1 MVNEALCL
9 KGFRVKND
17 IYECREERDI
27 AMYEKEFNLIEG
39 REMSLVELGREIE
52 NITGYTIVDATGEIQ
67 RNIALKPNFKHDWET
82 YTATYRLNHK
92 NDFVDAIFTT
102 IKGQDVT
109 QLKNK
114 AVKIQLISYI
124 SRA

>member
-1 MVNEALCL
+1 
-9 KGFRVKND
+9 
-17 IYECREERDI
+17 
-27 AMYEKEFNLIEG
+27 MYEKEFNLIEG

-52 NITGYTIVDATGEIQ
+52 NITGYTLVDSTGDIN
-67 RNIALKPNFKHDWET
+67 RYIALKPNFKHDWET

-102 IKGQDVT
+102 TKGQDMARI
-109 QLKNK
+109 KEK

>member
-1 MVNEALCL
+1 
-9 KGFRVKND
+9 
-17 IYECREERDI
+17 
-27 AMYEKEFNLIEG
+27 MYEKEFSLIEG
-39 REMSLVELGREIE
+39 RKMSLVELGREIE
-52 NITGYTIVDATGEIQ
+52 NITGYSIIDSTGEIQ

-92 NDFVDAIFTT
+92 HDFVDAIFTT
-102 IKGQDVT
+102 TKGQNLER
-109 QLKNK
+109 LKDK